1 MRLALSIALAAM
13 LPAAAAAQE
22 MDARVTDV
30 VETADGYRCRALE
43 MPELSLAHDWRGGDR
58 GAVWE
63 GRARESGAA
72 DPRIRVAFQAPPDRP
87 SAALGSMQGFVFD
100 MRRAPFRAPAKSAL
114 LRLDGISEPAVRF
127 EIQGS
132 ATSLSIA
139 VVERQREELAARL
152 MSVSIV
158 ELDLV
163 DALGGSLGRFSWDVR
178 RLRRVEEVLQVI
190 NWSCR

>member
-1 MRLALSIALAAM
+1 MRILLALAA
-13 LPAAAAAQE
+13 LTAACPAAAQDGE
-22 MDARVTDV
+22 ARVSDV
-30 VETADGYRCRALE
+30 IETSDGYRCRALE
-43 MPELSLAHDWRGGDR
+43 MPELSLSHDWRGTDR
-58 GAVWE
+58 SASWE
-63 GRARESGAA
+63 ARAREAGAG
-72 DPRIRVAFQAPPDRP
+72 DPRIRVAFRAPADSPT
-87 SAALGSMQGFVFD
+87 SALGSMQGFTFD
-100 MRRAPFRAPAKSAL
+100 MRRAPLRAPAKSAL

-132 ATSLSIA
+132 GTSLGVA

-163 DALGGSLGRFSWDVR
+163 DASGASLGRFSWDVR

>member
-1 MRLALSIALAAM
+1 MRILL
-13 LPAAAAAQE
+13 AAAALTAALPATAQE
-22 MDARVTDV
+22 SEARVSDV
-30 VETADGYRCRALE
+30 IETSDGYRCRALE

-58 GAVWE
+58 SAVWE
-63 GRARESGAA
+63 ARAREAGVG

-87 SAALGSMQGFVFD
+87 SAALGSMQGFVLD

-127 EIQGS
+127 DIEGS
-132 ATSLSIA
+132 ATSLSVA

-163 DALGGSLGRFSWDVR
+163 DASGASLGRFSWDVR